1 MNIAF
6 ITLGFTPIRT
16 SGLDVSGERLVQ
28 ALLDSGHQV
37 TVIASGSGSINET
50 RSHPLLT
57 IIRLPMDRSNWIGF
71 AFRAGQC
78 LREIEKKQTFDVK
91 HFLDVH
97 FGYACR
103 GDFLASLQHSF
114 KQRIQTHGAKLPR
127 LVYYYLAEHMAER
140 PALKK
145 AKGLLAGS
153 AATRD
158 AFVQLYSVSPEKIVL
173 ARHGIDTDVFHP
185 ETDTH
190 SLRAILGIAEN
201 EPVIMFAGFV
211 TPRKGLE
218 FLAQAL
224 PHIQPVPRL
233 VIVGRWGDA
242 FRAQFYASLGPV
254 RDQVIEAGFIPD
266 DQMPTYFSMADVYVS
281 PSLLEGF
288 GLPLAEALA
297 CGTPVVAAN
306 TGSVS
311 EVVGPGGI
319 LVAPRDSGALAEAI
333 SQLLQN
339 PAQRRDLA
347 MQGRDHIIQN
357 FSLQSMLES
366 TLAAYERFA

>member
-1 MNIAF
+1 M
-6 ITLGFTPIRT
+6 
-16 SGLDVSGERLVQ
+16 
-28 ALLDSGHQV
+28 
-37 TVIASGSGSINET
+37 
-50 RSHPLLT
+50 
-57 IIRLPMDRSNWIGF
+57 
-71 AFRAGQC
+71 
-78 LREIEKKQTFDVK
+78 
-91 HFLDVH
+91 
-97 FGYACR
+97 
-103 GDFLASLQHSF
+103 
-114 KQRIQTHGAKLPR
+114 HGGTLPR
-127 LVYYYLAEHMAER
+127 LAYYYLAERLAER
-140 PALKK
+140 PALNK
-145 AKGLLAGS
+145 ARGLLAVS
-153 AATRD
+153 AATRQ
-158 AFVQLYSVSPEKIVL
+158 AFIRLYGISPDKIAL

-185 ETDTH
+185 KSDVY
-190 SLRAILGIAEN
+190 SLRARLGIAAD

-218 FLAQAL
+218 YLAQAL

-242 FRAQFYASLGPV
+242 YRTQFYASLGPA
-254 RDQVIEAGFIPD
+254 RDQVIEAGFVSD

-306 TGSVS
+306 TGSVN

-319 LVAPRDSGALAEAI
+319 LIAPRDSGALAEAI